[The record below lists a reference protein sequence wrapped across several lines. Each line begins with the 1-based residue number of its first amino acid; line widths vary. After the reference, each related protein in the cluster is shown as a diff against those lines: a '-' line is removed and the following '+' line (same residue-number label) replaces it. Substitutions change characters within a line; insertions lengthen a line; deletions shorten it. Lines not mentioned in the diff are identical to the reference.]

1 MHILLL
7 TELFLNTCRWQWL
20 SGEQTER
27 EVRGQ
32 PPAVITS
39 QSSPHFLPRV
49 LTVTW
54 ASEPDEH
61 PSSTHNPFTCEC
73 WVTQAPL
80 KTQISWALGK
90 STANDLDKVRVS
102 TTRKKKQAC
111 TKHFFPSRVIGAFI
125 TTLHFHRNYPFSLS
139 QHLST
144 LLWCIWYDWLHN
156 LQNREV
162 KGLLQLQEVHFAFRL
177 EPSCTCGSLQF
188 P

>member
-7 TELFLNTCRWQWL
+7 TELFLNTSRWQWL
-20 SGEQTER
+20 SGEQTEG

-39 QSSPHFLPRV
+39 QSSPHFLPWV

-102 TTRKKKQAC
+102 TTRKKKTSMHQALLSIQGDRSIHHDTAFPQKLPLFPFTAFKYSVVMYLVWLAAQL
-111 TKHFFPSRVIGAFI
+111 TK
-125 TTLHFHRNYPFSLS
+125 
-139 QHLST
+139 Q
-144 LLWCIWYDWLHN
+144 
-156 LQNREV
+156 
-162 KGLLQLQEVHFAFRL
+162 
-177 EPSCTCGSLQF
+177 GS
-188 P
+188 